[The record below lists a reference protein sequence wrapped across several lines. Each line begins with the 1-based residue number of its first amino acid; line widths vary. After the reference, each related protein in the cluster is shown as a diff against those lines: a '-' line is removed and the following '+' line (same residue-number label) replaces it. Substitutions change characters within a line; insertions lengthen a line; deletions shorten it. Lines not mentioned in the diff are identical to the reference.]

1 MAYKIFN
8 KFLLIFIFLI
18 IKTNLLANVVYDKNN
33 IIISEL
39 DLKYYKQIHFEK
51 YNEEI
56 NSSEATKNLVKIKK
70 LINSLKKNNP
80 DFLNKIDKK
89 INSEIGKE
97 NIISEI
103 VLDTI
108 RYLKV
113 KNEFVYNF
121 YNNNFKTNDLD
132 YIFSSFDALELPIS
146 QNNCLTITKIVNL
159 KNNSEFY
166 NIFFENMKKEEKK
179 YELSIDNSKYNVCI
193 NQRNAKIIE
202 KEIFNYIELKIQ
214 KDFDKFVYENQ
225 NR

>member
-89 INSEIGKE
+89 INIEFLSEFIFLISREIKE
-97 NIISEI
+97 
-103 VLDTI
+103 
-108 RYLKV
+108 
-113 KNEFVYNF
+113 
-121 YNNNFKTNDLD
+121 YNN
-132 YIFSSFDALELPIS
+132 I
-146 QNNCLTITKIVNL
+146 
-159 KNNSEFY
+159 KNN
-166 NIFFENMKKEEKK
+166 EK
-179 YELSIDNSKYNVCI
+179 
-193 NQRNAKIIE
+193 
-202 KEIFNYIELKIQ
+202 
-214 KDFDKFVYENQ
+214 
-225 NR
+225 

>member
-1 MAYKIFN
+1 MAYKIIN

-18 IKTNLLANVVYDKNN
+18 FKTNLLANVVYDKNN

-56 NSSEATKNLVKIKK
+56 NSSKATKNLVKIKK
-70 LINSLKKNNP
+70 LINSLRTNNP
-80 DFLNKIDKK
+80 DFLNKIDNK
-89 INSEIGKE
+89 IDSEIGKE

-108 RYLKV
+108 RYLRV

-121 YNNNFKTNDLD
+121 YNNSFKTNDLD
-132 YIFSSFDALELPIS
+132 YIFSSFDTLELPIS

-159 KNNSEFY
+159 KNNTEFY